1 MAKLLGILGGMGPM
15 ASAEFLQ
22 SIYEFNSGD
31 REQESPACILYSD
44 PTFPDRTEA
53 IFKGTEELLIDR
65 LVEALENL
73 CKLGASKIAIACVTL
88 HYFLP
93 KIPLPLQNKVVSL
106 VDVIVEEVLKSKTRY
121 LLLCTQGTRK
131 AGILQKSDKWSAIE
145 PHVVLPNEEDQ
156 AIIHDC
162 IYKIKSY
169 NSQQAVVDYSNY
181 LETLLEKYQVEGFI
195 AGCTE
200 FHLVTKHLM
209 KVSKEGRK
217 PYKVIDPLLTLATN
231 FWRFIDA

>member
-1 MAKLLGILGGMGPM
+1 MKKLLGILGGMGPM

-22 SIYEFNSGD
+22 SIYEFNASD

-53 IFKGTEELLIDR
+53 IFKGTEELLIER

-73 CKLGASKIAIACVTL
+73 GKLGASKIAIACVTL

-93 KIPLPLQNKVVSL
+93 KIPLPLQNQVVSL
-106 VDVIVEEVLKSKTRY
+106 VEVIVEEVLKSKTRY
-121 LLLCTQGTRK
+121 LLLCTKGTRK
-131 AGILQKSDKWSAIE
+131 AEILQKSQNWSAIE
-145 PHVVLPNEEDQ
+145 PYVVLPNDEDQ
-156 AIIHDC
+156 AVIHDC
-162 IYKIKSY
+162 IYKIKSQ
-169 NSQQAVVDYSNY
+169 NSQPAVIEYSNY

-200 FHLVTKHLM
+200 FHLVTKYLI
-209 KVSKEGRK
+209 KSPQQSRK
-217 PYKVIDPLLTLATN
+217 TYRLIDPLLTLATN